1 MAKAVKKEI
10 AKSEE
15 VVSIKAPRKEPGKK
29 IPVVSIVGRQNVGKS
44 TLFNSLL
51 KKKLAITEDYPGV
64 TRDVLSARI
73 YQEEK
78 DLDFYLCDTPGLDIE
93 NPDSLSQT
101 ILEAAYRQLRES
113 DVIVFLLDKN
123 LITTADHGLLNYLR
137 REDKV
142 ANKPIIYCVNKADKE
157 LDEFDL
163 EEFYRMGLSEVLP
176 ISAIGRKNLGLLLEK
191 IQFFL
196 KDKPGKV
203 WIEKISASKKKEAQ
217 PLPLA
222 EEDYEFRLAIVGK
235 PNSGKSSLLNA
246 ICGYERAVVSDVA
259 GTTRD
264 SIDTLLEF
272 GDRRLLL
279 TDTAGIR
286 KQSKT
291 AEALEFY
298 SYQRTIKAIE
308 SSDLVIHLLDA
319 KKGFGDFDK
328 KITSLLQ
335 EKGKPFLL
343 AVNKWD
349 SIEDKTD
356 KTFKEY
362 KEKLYS
368 RFPLLNEVPIIT
380 ISATERLRVQKLIDL
395 SFDLASRSHRKVS
408 TSELNKNLKN
418 WMGLAGRSFS
428 AHQPPKML
436 YCTQVSTSPFHLILF
451 VNHVEYFK
459 SNLVSFL
466 KKKLTETYDLQGIPI
481 RLEFRSDRK

>member
-101 ILEAAYRQLRES
+101 ILETAYGQLRES

-191 IQFFL
+191 IQFF
-196 KDKPGKV
+196 
-203 WIEKISASKKKEAQ
+203 
-217 PLPLA
+217 
-222 EEDYEFRLAIVGK
+222 F
-235 PNSGKSSLLNA
+235 
-246 ICGYERAVVSDVA
+246 
-259 GTTRD
+259 
-264 SIDTLLEF
+264 
-272 GDRRLLL
+272 
-279 TDTAGIR
+279 
-286 KQSKT
+286 
-291 AEALEFY
+291 
-298 SYQRTIKAIE
+298 
-308 SSDLVIHLLDA
+308 
-319 KKGFGDFDK
+319 KG
-328 KITSLLQ
+328 
-335 EKGKPFLL
+335 
-343 AVNKWD
+343 
-349 SIEDKTD
+349 
-356 KTFKEY
+356 
-362 KEKLYS
+362 
-368 RFPLLNEVPIIT
+368 
-380 ISATERLRVQKLIDL
+380 
-395 SFDLASRSHRKVS
+395 
-408 TSELNKNLKN
+408 
-418 WMGLAGRSFS
+418 
-428 AHQPPKML
+428 
-436 YCTQVSTSPFHLILF
+436 
-451 VNHVEYFK
+451 
-459 SNLVSFL
+459 
-466 KKKLTETYDLQGIPI
+466 
-481 RLEFRSDRK
+481 